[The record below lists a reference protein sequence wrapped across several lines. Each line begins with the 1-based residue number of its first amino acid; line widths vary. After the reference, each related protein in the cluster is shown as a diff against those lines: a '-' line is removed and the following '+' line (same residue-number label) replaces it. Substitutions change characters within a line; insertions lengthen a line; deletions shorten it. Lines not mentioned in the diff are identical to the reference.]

1 MRACRLAANMGG
13 DTDTVAAMAGM
24 VVGAHVG
31 ASRIDCYA
39 KELVSSVNGHP
50 FETVAHG
57 LFELRRSLIG

>member
-1 MRACRLAANMGG
+1 MRSCRLAANMGG